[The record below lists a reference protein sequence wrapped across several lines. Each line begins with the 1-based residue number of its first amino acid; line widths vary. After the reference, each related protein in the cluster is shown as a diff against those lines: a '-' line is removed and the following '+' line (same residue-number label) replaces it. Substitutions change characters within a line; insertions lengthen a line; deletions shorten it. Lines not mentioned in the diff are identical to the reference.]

1 MRKESDGSSQTMC
14 LRLDSFRRVHEY
26 GRHIRKE
33 HYQASALR
41 RNSINYHIPRYHD
54 VNPFKDSVV
63 VALLLI
69 PEVRGEAGT
78 DTGRV
83 VIFSLLLR
91 H

>member
-1 MRKESDGSSQTMC
+1 MSALIFLTNLEVIGR
-14 LRLDSFRRVHEY
+14 Y

-54 VNPFKDSVV
+54 VNPFKDIVV
-63 VALLLI
+63 AALLLI

-91 H
+91 Q